1 MSGRTLVAVDW
12 GTSSLRAALLGPGGE
27 VLEERA
33 FPRGILTVDPGGF
46 SSLFEVLFGDWMQVD
61 GRLCLISGMAGS
73 RQGWLEAPYCP
84 CPTGFDELGQRLAW
98 IEPGRIAI
106 VPGLSIDKDGVPD
119 VMRGEETQVFGALQL
134 LELADARLVLPGT
147 HSKWVTVAKHHVT
160 DFSTWM
166 TGEFY
171 ALLRQHSILARTLP
185 NNANDSDPALDANAF
200 EQGVSHALRGQGLLH
215 TAFST
220 RTLSLFNRMATD
232 ALPSYLSG
240 LVIGE
245 ELKSQ
250 SLQRGDA
257 VVVMGAEA
265 LTARYEQALA
275 QLGVSVQ
282 RVGAG
287 ATWRGLRA
295 IADTLPQ
302 PKNPTRQPTD
312 IHPITAA

>member
-1 MSGRTLVAVDW
+1 MSRLLAVDW
-12 GTSSLRAALLGPGGE
+12 GTSSLRGALLAPDGKVVE
-27 VLEERA
+27 QRTFA
-33 FPRGILTVDPGGF
+33 RGILTVAPGEF
-46 SSLFEVLFGDWMQVD
+46 PAVFDSCFGAWMNPET
-61 GRLCLISGMAGS
+61 LCLISGMAGS
-73 RQGWLEAPYCP
+73 QQGWLEAPYCP
-84 CPTGFDELGQRLAW
+84 CPAGFDDIAGQLAW
-98 IEPGRIAI
+98 VEPGLIAI
-106 VPGLSIDKDGVPD
+106 VPGLSIETGGVPD

-134 LELADARLVLPGT
+134 LGLDNARLVLPGT
-147 HSKWVTVAKHHVT
+147 HSKWVTVSNRRVT

-185 NNANDSDPALDANAF
+185 ATDPAPDAAAF
-200 EQGVSHALRGQGLLH
+200 EQGVAHALRSQGLLH

-220 RTLSLFNRMATD
+220 RTLSLFKRMATG

-250 SLQRGDA
+250 SLQHGDS
-257 VVVMGAEA
+257 VVVMGAPA
-265 LTARYEQALA
+265 LTSRYEQALA
-275 QLGVSVQ
+275 LLGVSAQ
-282 RVGAG
+282 RVSDG

-302 PKNPTRQPTD
+302 
-312 IHPITAA
+312 H

>member
-1 MSGRTLVAVDW
+1 MTHLLAVDW
-12 GTSSLRAALLGPGGE
+12 GTSSLRGALLDNQGR
-27 VLEERA
+27 VLEERSFA
-33 FPRGILTVDPGGF
+33 RGILTVASGEFPAVFESCFSAWMSPGT
-46 SSLFEVLFGDWMQVD
+46 
-61 GRLCLISGMAGS
+61 LCLISGMAGS
-73 RQGWLEAPYCP
+73 QQGWLEAPYCA
-84 CPTGFDELGQRLAW
+84 CPAGFDDLAAKLVW
-98 IEPGRIAI
+98 LEPGRIAI
-106 VPGLSIDKDGVPD
+106 VPGLSVEKDGVPD

-134 LELADARLVLPGT
+134 LGLDNARLVLPGT
-147 HSKWVTVAKHHVT
+147 HSKWVTVAHRRVT

-171 ALLRQHSILARTLP
+171 ALLRQHSILARSLP
-185 NNANDSDPALDANAF
+185 RIDEAHDPAPDTGAF
-200 EQGVSHALRGQGLLH
+200 EQGVAHALHGKSLLH

-220 RTLSLFNRMATD
+220 RTLSLFKRMASD

-250 SLQRGDA
+250 SLQRGDS

-265 LTARYEQALA
+265 LTARYEQALT

-282 RVGAG
+282 RIGDN

-295 IADTLPQ
+295 IADTLPR
-302 PKNPTRQPTD
+302 P
-312 IHPITAA
+312 